1 MKEHF
6 NDTGMEEEKSDMRIN
21 IKMTI
26 YPMVIIRGHGAATG
40 DYEKNAFYPLEII
53 YY

>member
-1 MKEHF
+1 MKEHL
-6 NDTGMEEEKSDMRIN
+6 NDTGMEEEKSDICIN

-40 DYEKNAFYPLEII
+40 DYKKTLSIPLK
-53 YY
+53 